1 MKSKK
6 SALLLS
12 FTSLLICFAML
23 VGSTFAWFTDTAT
36 TGVNKIVSGNLK
48 VDIIGETGE
57 DHLDALKFT
66 KADATTDTGA
76 EAQIL
81 WEPGCRYLTQ
91 GFRIANKGNLA
102 LKWKA
107 QVNKGTTATNDGGYD
122 LLDVIDFYLVKN
134 DINDEGTPLD
144 EFTGNLT
151 AGAKTSDVY
160 YIKGVMD
167 KDAGNNYQNL
177 TLDGITIT
185 VYATQDT
192 VEYDSFDDQYD
203 KDATYL
209 TYPAGV
215 TTESFPESVDY
226 STWTGSSATA
236 PATAAYVD
244 NNGAVKYVADLTD
257 AIEAG
262 ATTVYLKADATV
274 NLNMSSQTNRT
285 PALTK
290 DLTVYANG
298 ADMQYGE
305 IAMSYN
311 ADANNP
317 NNSRN
322 ENVTLKVYDAKN
334 IRIFGQSPA
343 DGVTQ
348 NVILENCT
356 YEGAGINKIPA
367 DGIFYLSDKT
377 GTINL
382 TMNNCKVSGSNQGV
396 YKACDG
402 DVIVTNSSF
411 EGCAAGMKISHKG
424 AGTCNVTVKDTT
436 FNSCGWDTDVTGK
449 EWLKNDSSAIKC
461 KTEKGTMTLILENVT
476 ITNMVGSNSIVAAT
490 GVTVQAT
497 NVTVDGQA
505 WPATSGGNED
515 PDQGDEP

>member
-36 TGVNKIVSGNLK
+36 TGVNQIVSGNLK

-203 KDATYL
+203 KDA
-209 TYPAGV
+209 P
-215 TTESFPESVDY
+215 FPTPV
-226 STWTGSSATA
+226 
-236 PATAAYVD
+236 
-244 NNGAVKYVADLTD
+244 
-257 AIEAG
+257 
-262 ATTVYLKADATV
+262 DATV
-274 NLNMSSQTNRT
+274 TSAEDIKAAMEKGK
-285 PALTK
+285 A
-290 DLTVYANG
+290 AG
-298 ADMQYGE
+298 A
-305 IAMSYN
+305 
-311 ADANNP
+311 P
-317 NNSRN
+317 VK
-322 ENVTLKVYDAKN
+322 VTLSQD
-334 IRIFGQSPA
+334 
-343 DGVTQ
+343 
-348 NVILENCT
+348 
-356 YEGAGINKIPA
+356 
-367 DGIFYLSDKT
+367 
-377 GTINL
+377 
-382 TMNNCKVSGSNQGV
+382 VSGVDLNG
-396 YKACDG
+396 G
-402 DVIVTNSSF
+402 
-411 EGCAAGMKISHKG
+411 
-424 AGTCNVTVKDTT
+424 
-436 FNSCGWDTDVTGK
+436 
-449 EWLKNDSSAIKC
+449 
-461 KTEKGTMTLILENVT
+461 
-476 ITNMVGSNSIVAAT
+476 
-490 GVTVQAT
+490 
-497 NVTVDGQA
+497 NVTVDVADKKLTLENSVISEGEVTINGNAESKLGNAKVTVEGAGKLTMGIGLTGANAYQ
-505 WPATSGGNED
+505 WGSFTVKDGGTLNVTGGTNTNEGFQGKLITATGENTTVNISGGTFESSGSQFKSVEAQNGAVVNVTGGTFSSSGAKSVVFYADGGTIIISDCKVWVNGNIFQTEND
-515 PDQGDEP
+515 GQIVVTGGTFSQNPSAYVDLNNYNVTETGSYYTVTAK